1 MFRILVRWFIV
12 CYLWAWL
19 VLTSCAQSLIVG
31 IPSADVAEPH
41 HLEITH
47 ESQWNFWENG
57 LKWNSFNFACYGIGH
72 NTEIT
77 SALNNL
83 NNEGS
88 TNLALGLGAKKVFP
102 LFGTYEKLK
111 EIKLT
116 VGSNLLFSERKREFG
131 IWIYGHVSGRIP
143 ATRTRLTVGGSYGT
157 YQAFGFRRLLLAN
170 GDMALDPRDPA
181 SLMLGFEQPITHRV
195 SIIGDWFSGIHDLA
209 AFIPAL
215 QVDVKKH
222 VLIFGYKFP
231 HPQTGSQ
238 ALILECMFSIPLK
251 KQH

>member
-1 MFRILVRWFIV
+1 MFRCLVIGS
-12 CYLWAWL
+12 LLAGL
-19 VLTSCAQSLIVG
+19 VSFCSGQSLIVG

-47 ESQWNFWENG
+47 ESQWNFWEGG

-72 NTEIT
+72 NTELT
-77 SALNNL
+77 LALNNL

-88 TNLALGLGAKKVFP
+88 SNLALGLGAKKVFP
-102 LFGTYEKLK
+102 VFESFEKLK
-111 EIKLT
+111 EIKVT
-116 VGSNLLFSERKREFG
+116 VGSNLLFSERKQEFG
-131 IWIYGHVSGRIP
+131 VWLYGHASARIP

-157 YQAFGFRRLLLAN
+157 YQAFGFRRLLTN
-170 GDMALDPRDPA
+170 GDVALDPRNPL
-181 SLMLGFEQPITHRV
+181 SLMVGFEQPISHRV
-195 SIIGDWFSGIHDLA
+195 GIIGDWFSGEHDLA

-231 HPQTGSQ
+231 TASTGDQ

-251 KQH
+251 KH

>member
-1 MFRILVRWFIV
+1 MKDIVGRFSCVCLVCIAT
-12 CYLWAWL
+12 LL
-19 VLTSCAQSLIVG
+19 NGQSLIVG

-47 ESQWNFWENG
+47 ESQWNSWENG

-72 NTEIT
+72 NTELT
-77 SALNNL
+77 AALNNL
-83 NNEGS
+83 NNDGS
-88 TNLALGLGAKKVFP
+88 SNLALGLGAKKVFP
-102 LFGTYEKLK
+102 IVRENKVLS

-116 VGSNLLFSERKREFG
+116 VGSNLLYSVQKQEPG
-131 IWIYGHVSGRIP
+131 IWVYSHASARIV
-143 ATRTRLTVGGSYGT
+143 ATRTRLTIGGSYGT
-157 YQAFGFRRLLLAN
+157 YHAFGFRRLLLSN
-170 GDMALDPRDPA
+170 GDVSLEPRSPTA
-181 SLMLGFEQPITHRV
+181 LMLGFEQPLSHRV
-195 SIIGDWFSGIHDLA
+195 SVIGDWFSGIHDLA

-215 QVDVKKH
+215 QIDVKKH

-231 HPQTGSQ
+231 NPQTGSQ